1 MYLLLIEHIIREGKL
16 YRSYIKDL
24 ELNKNINKENIRKT
38 ELFWDQIMMEHSL
51 FIRGLLDPSENELIS
66 TSNKFA
72 NEFCELIQ
80 KTDDATEITMLSVTS
95 DTLMET
101 IKLRD
106 FKKAGTKGMVDCKI
120 RSITLPL
127 LGDHVLREANHYIR
141 LLNDSKDV

>member
-1 MYLLLIEHIIREGKL
+1 
-16 YRSYIKDL
+16 
-24 ELNKNINKENIRKT
+24 
-38 ELFWDQIMMEHSL
+38 MMEHFL

-120 RSITLPL
+120 RSIILPL